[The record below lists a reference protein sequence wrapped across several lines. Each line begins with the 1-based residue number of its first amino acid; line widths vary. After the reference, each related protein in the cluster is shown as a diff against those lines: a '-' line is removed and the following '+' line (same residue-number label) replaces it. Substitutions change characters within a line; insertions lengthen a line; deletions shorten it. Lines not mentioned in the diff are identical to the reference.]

1 MTRPFIDPAMLGA
14 IMEPEVVRS
23 TLAAGRERS
32 LANIIAALLNEN
44 EPLLKAEHNGA
55 TVTVRERGGGAMLR
69 VQIKQEQFA

>member
-1 MTRPFIDPAMLGA
+1 MNARPYIDPVLLGA
-14 IMEPEVVRS
+14 IMEPEVVQS

-44 EPLLKAEHNGA
+44 EPLLKAEHNGK

-69 VQIKQEQFA
+69 FHVEQVTA